1 MGFSF
6 IYTMETDALANE
18 LIQNLRCSGCKRS
31 SPLIRGFLIRMFP
44 PLFLIIFVDA
54 VRIRAGPSRAVALK
68 INMPVHAKFE
78 KFTKDTLSNYVEN
91 NV

>member
-1 MGFSF
+1 
-6 IYTMETDALANE
+6 
-18 LIQNLRCSGCKRS
+18 
-31 SPLIRGFLIRMFP
+31 MFP